1 MPARAATSNSSVR
14 VLHLTDPHLFASDA
28 GELRG
33 VNTHRSLQRV
43 LDHYQSGDW
52 RADIAIVSG
61 DLVQDDS
68 AQAYQRF
75 RSLLGT
81 LALPVYC
88 CPGNHD
94 VRTLM
99 QDAVSSEPFHY
110 CATHTHGNWTLA
122 GIDSC
127 MPGEAG
133 GQLDD
138 AELQRVMD
146 IVHNGSTPHALL
158 YLHHPPIELGS
169 RWLDSVGLANG
180 SQLLEQLQ
188 ETDTARAVLF
198 GHAHQAADTKIG
210 KLRILGTPSTCRQF
224 KPASDDFAVDDKP
237 PAYRQITLHEDG
249 NIDTRL
255 VWVNE

>member
-1 MPARAATSNSSVR
+1 MR
-14 VLHLTDPHLFASDA
+14 VLHLTDPHLFASES

-52 RADIAIVSG
+52 VADVAIVSG

-68 AQAYQRF
+68 AQAYERF

-99 QDAVSSEPFHY
+99 QEAVSSEPFHY
-110 CATHTHGNWTLA
+110 CATSTHGNWTLI

-127 MPGEAG
+127 VTGEAG
-133 GQLDD
+133 GLISDT
-138 AELQRVMD
+138 ELQRVMD
-146 IVHNGSTPHALL
+146 ELQKSNTPHALL
-158 YLHHPPIELGS
+158 YLHHPPIDLGS
-169 RWLDSVGLANG
+169 KWLDSVRLENG
-180 SQLLEQLQ
+180 SQLLTQLQ
-188 ETDTARAVLF
+188 EADTARVLLF
-198 GHAHQAADTKIG
+198 GHAHQAADTDVG
-210 KLRILGTPSTCRQF
+210 TLRILGTPSTCRQF
-224 KPASDDFAVDDKP
+224 KPGSDRYAVDDNP
-237 PAYRQITLHEDG
+237 PAYRQITLYEDG
-249 NIDTRL
+249 DIDTRL
-255 VWVNE
+255 VWIDE